1 MNESV
6 LIVVTAGALGLALAM
21 GLVLALV
28 LRHERRRSDARAA
41 MLADLAAAAAA
52 DSPADAAFA
61 DEFTSE
67 TELDI
72 VRDGSSDL
80 FAAPPARSA
89 WPRRLAI
96 ACGLAVAVAG
106 VGTLVRGV
114 TATRQP
120 VAAERTAQPEA
131 ALLDLLSL
139 KHTQEPGTLTITGLV
154 QNPRTGTPLSKITAT
169 AMLFGAD
176 EAFIAS
182 GRTPLD
188 LTTLRPG
195 DESGFVLTVPLTA
208 EAAGSVAR
216 YRIGFRGEDG
226 RIIGHVDR
234 RVSTAIARGP
244 S

>member
-6 LIVVTAGALGLALAM
+6 LIVITAGALGLAIAM

-41 MLADLAAAAAA
+41 MLAGMAAAA
-52 DSPADAAFA
+52 DSPADITLGE
-61 DEFTSE
+61 DVSG
-67 TELDI
+67 ELEI
-72 VRDGSSDL
+72 ERDGRPDL
-80 FAAPPARSA
+80 FAVAPARSA
-89 WPRRLAI
+89 WPGRLAI
-96 ACGLAVAVAG
+96 ACALVVAVAG
-106 VGTLVRGV
+106 LGTLARQLT
-114 TATRQP
+114 TASQP
-120 VAAERTAQPEA
+120 AAERTAPAEA

-139 KHTQEPGTLTITGLV
+139 NHTQEAGALTITGLV
-154 QNPRTGTPLSKITAT
+154 QNPRTGSTLSKITAT

-182 GRTPLD
+182 ARTPLD

-195 DESGFVLTVPLTA
+195 DESGFVLTVPLTPQ
-208 EAAGSVAR
+208 AAGSIAR

-234 RVSTAIARGP
+234 RTSTAIARGP